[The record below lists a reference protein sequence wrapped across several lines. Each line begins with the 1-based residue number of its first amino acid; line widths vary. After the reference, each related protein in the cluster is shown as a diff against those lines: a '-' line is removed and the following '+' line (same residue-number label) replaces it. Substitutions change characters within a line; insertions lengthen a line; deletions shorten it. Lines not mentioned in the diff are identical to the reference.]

1 MDDDGVLTELR
12 RIILVQ
18 PVVVAGEV
26 TLLRD
31 PELDGVILHLD
42 EVQPRRPEHG
52 DQQRDQDHWNWMGGG
67 PYSEPEEKFNVRN
80 ILKLHKKKVITSGRI
95 PQTSRQLSLSLVN

>member
-1 MDDDGVLTELR
+1 MLTELR

-31 PELDGVILHLD
+31 PELDGVVLHLD

-52 DQQRDQDHWNWMGGG
+52 DEQRDQDHWHWMGGG
-67 PYSEPEEKFNVRN
+67 PYSEPEGKFNVRN
-80 ILKLHKKKVITSGRI
+80 IIYWNYIKNMILPVEESLKL
-95 PQTSRQLSLSLVN
+95 PDNCLFLW